1 MRKSFKVII
10 CILLLAI
17 TMAFCLAG
25 CVPFTIDGYLTK
37 AMKNGNVTITYEW
50 DLIGSKSKDVF
61 MYAGEDFGRIA
72 SNYELYAKLQGD
84 IYKIYW
90 KENNVWYKHRDMEYD
105 EFKSAIG
112 EHGDEFNPNNSEKLP
127 IKKEMVDIAVRAFDL
142 ARENFKGAYTRED
155 KVYTLNEEY
164 YNQVFNRTSG
174 SFALDITQKGS
185 EVIMNI
191 KNGSYKVKVTL
202 SDLGST
208 KVKFT
213 KDMTSTQNQKDL
225 L

>member
-17 TMAFCLAG
+17 TMLFCLAG

-37 AMKNGNVTITYEW
+37 AMKNGNVTITYDWESP
-50 DLIGSKSKDVF
+50 GTPSKDVF

-84 IYKIYW
+84 MYRIYIKQS
-90 KENNVWYKHRDMEYD
+90 NVWFKYYKDLEYE
-105 EFKSAIG
+105 EFKEAIG
-112 EHGDEFNPNNSEKLP
+112 EHGDEFIVINAK
-127 IKKEMVDIAVRAFDL
+127 KKEMVDIAVRAFDL

-164 YNQVFNRTSG
+164 YNHVFNRTTN
-174 SFALDITQKGS
+174 AYLDITQKGS